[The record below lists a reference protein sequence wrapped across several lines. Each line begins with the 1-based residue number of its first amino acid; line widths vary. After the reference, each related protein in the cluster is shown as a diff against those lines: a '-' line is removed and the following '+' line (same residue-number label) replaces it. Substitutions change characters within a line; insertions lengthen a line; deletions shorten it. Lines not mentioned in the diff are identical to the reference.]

1 MSFIPPSAVIVI
13 GWVNGKQIYG
23 RLYLLK
29 PLAKSAAEET
39 AALAAQLLYGEY
51 PAAVAA
57 AAE

>member
-1 MSFIPPSAVIVI
+1 MANKSTA
-13 GWVNGKQIYG
+13 GCT
-23 RLYLLK
+23 YLLK